1 MTHVSSRVAWSEM
14 LQNLVGLAPVPV
26 QSSEYV
32 VEAYYTYRP
41 LNGLEVRPNIQY
53 VIEPGG
59 TSQNRNALVFGL
71 KTVANF

>member
-1 MTHVSSRVAWSEM
+1 LA
-14 LQNLVGLAPVPV
+14 GLGPVPV
-26 QSSEYV
+26 RSSEYV
-32 VEAYYTYRP
+32 VEAYHTYRP
-41 LNGLEVRPNIQY
+41 ITGLQVRPNIQY